1 MSSIRSRILAIS
13 RAKLA
18 KVGLGMVEV
27 LLIGFFSLFHSIDA
41 NLVDFQ
47 CEEDAERA
55 HSQTVFGVSER
66 KFFDIA

>member
-55 HSQTVFGVSER
+55 HS
-66 KFFDIA
+66 